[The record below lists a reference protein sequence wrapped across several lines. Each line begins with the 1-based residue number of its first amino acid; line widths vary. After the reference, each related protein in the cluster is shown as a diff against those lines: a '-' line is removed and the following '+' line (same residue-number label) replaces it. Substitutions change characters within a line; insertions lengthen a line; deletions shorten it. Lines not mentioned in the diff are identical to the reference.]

1 MPLFKINQGSVLVF
15 SLIILSI
22 ILSAAITVATVSV
35 TNQRSA
41 TATGKSVQS
50 FQVAD
55 SGIELALQKIY
66 KGTYTSSDSLA
77 TAMTGMTCSGTTL
90 TKSDVAGGT
99 VSLTLFDTDGNP
111 INCSDTSWR
120 DKVVKVKSEGSA
132 FGTTR
137 VVETAV
143 AASII
148 KVASD
153 IETTGFALSGG
164 RWCKTVDYSSAGF
177 TSIPKI
183 IVSISDTG
191 YRDPRGTPSY
201 DSDRTQVIYSSATTT
216 DFRLCCSSSSHASNL
231 YDLQCSAYWM
241 AIQP

>member
-90 TKSDVAGGT
+90 TKSDVAGGN
-99 VSLTLFDTDGNP
+99 VSLTLFDNSNNP

-143 AASII
+143 AACG
-148 KVASD
+148 
-153 IETTGFALSGG
+153 GFG
-164 RWCKTVDYSSAGF
+164 DYSNKSVNTDYTAATDGF
-177 TSIPKI
+177 VIAWADANTSNREQYLEGL
-183 IVSISDTG
+183 VSGSV
-191 YRDPRGTPSY
+191 
-201 DSDRTQVIYSSATTT
+201 VIYAGTHDNIAENSDGPQSFTMPVKRGAVWRVNLTNG
-216 DFRLCCSSSSHASNL
+216 SSSMVKI
-231 YDLQCSAYWM
+231 YWVP
-241 AIQP
+241 AGC

>member
-90 TKSDVAGGT
+90 TKSDVAGGN
-99 VSLTLFDTDGNP
+99 VSLTLFDNSNNP

-143 AASII
+143 AAGGLSCVN
-148 KVASD
+148 KTVSLPD
-153 IETTGFALSGG
+153 NTGGSLTSNCDPGFIAVSCLDFKDAGGDRICSTSLSGSQ
-164 RWCKTVDYSSAGF
+164 CT
-177 TSIPKI
+177 
-183 IVSISDTG
+183 
-191 YRDPRGTPSY
+191 
-201 DSDRTQVIYSSATTT
+201 SATCVSPGVGEHWTLIAT
-216 DFRLCCSSSSHASNL
+216 CCKV
-231 YDLQCSAYWM
+231 
-241 AIQP
+241 